1 MEHSVLRCHVL
12 FASFAAKSS
21 PVAVCRREQDDSRS
35 DRDVDDADTIHN
47 I

>member
-1 MEHSVLRCHVL
+1 MEHSVLRCHLL
-12 FASFAAKSS
+12 FAIFAAKSS
-21 PVAVCRREQDDSRS
+21 PVSACRREQDDRRS